1 MLAKEK
7 KEDEEDG
14 KAGGEGEGTSREG
27 TTSSREDGRASDS
40 AFLSHATRSAMARV
54 GAKMDAALSKAM
66 DGGRDLRAHAAS
78 AMRATYAASASAAA
92 DAEAKALAAATRARD
107 ALLAVQPD
115 VDEDGE
121 DDEDGD
127 EDTSA
132 AGPSRSSSRRSSR
145 RSSRLRKPTAGSIA
159 AATNRVFSVVLRR
172 ETTSALASTVCG
184 PLWLAATQADVA
196 SVVAGAMSVYVTDA
210 SVALFLP
217 RMRAAEEAELA
228 RRAAALTVDDGVA
241 VVTLDVDLDDDGKLA
256 VVAKVTAAPAPGF
269 GVARTLARRARGG
282 FESARG
288 ASEAAMDAAREA
300 ARGASEAAM
309 DAARGVTAAA
319 TTATAAATT
328 ATAAATTAATAAATT
343 AASAANVAA
352 NTTARWLSV
361 AWSDGARAVERGADL
376 VAASLPAAFLRN
388 DAAGARFGERP
399 GADEERRVGAETP
412 HANGSGETLV
422 DSEDSVEPVDL
433 DEVDPDVVSALAED
447 PETRRVLSQPSALV
461 RLMSDAAVAAALRDP
476 ETSRACAD
484 FVKDPSTF
492 AERRKDPKFAAV
504 ARRAMVVAS
513 AAGGAA
519 GVALMR
525 KHGLLRRKTRDGG
538 ATEKV
543 HTQEAEAEKRDASE
557 EARESGSNT
566 SSARETSETNSNQSA
581 TSASSAYAWTGAGGV
596 PSLADLG
603 GLFGASSFGASSF
616 GASSFGASSF
626 GASSFGESSAPTAPT
641 RKSDAIAA
649 KYAARAVDA

>member
-1 MLAKEK
+1 M
-7 KEDEEDG
+7 
-14 KAGGEGEGTSREG
+14 
-27 TTSSREDGRASDS
+27 
-40 AFLSHATRSAMARV
+40 
-54 GAKMDAALSKAM
+54 
-66 DGGRDLRAHAAS
+66 
-78 AMRATYAASASAAA
+78 
-92 DAEAKALAAATRARD
+92 
-107 ALLAVQPD
+107 
-115 VDEDGE
+115 
-121 DDEDGD
+121 
-127 EDTSA
+127 
-132 AGPSRSSSRRSSR
+132 
-145 RSSRLRKPTAGSIA
+145 
-159 AATNRVFSVVLRR
+159 
-172 ETTSALASTVCG
+172 ASTVCG

-217 RMRAAEEAELA
+217 HMRAAEEAELA

-241 VVTLDVDLDDDGKLA
+241 VVTLDVDLDDDGELA

-269 GVARTLARRARGG
+269 SVARTLARRARGG

-309 DAARGVTAAA
+309 DAAREAARGA
-319 TTATAAATT
+319 SEAAMDAARGATAAATT
-328 ATAAATTAATAAATT
+328 ATAAATT

-412 HANGSGETLV
+412 LANGSGETLV
-422 DSEDSVEPVDL
+422 DSEAYEPVDL
-433 DEVDPDVVSALAED
+433 DEVDPDVVSAVTED

-461 RLMSDAAVAAALRDP
+461 RLMSDAAVVAALRDP

-504 ARRAMVVAS
+504 ARRAMAVAG

-525 KHGLLRRKTRDGG
+525 KHGLLRRKTRDEG

-543 HTQEAEAEKRDASE
+543 HTQEAEAEAEAEKRDASE

-566 SSARETSETNSNQSA
+566 SSAQETSETNSNQSA
-581 TSASSAYAWTGAGGV
+581 TSASSAYAWTGGVGV

-603 GLFGASSFGASSF
+603 GLFGASSFSA
-616 GASSFGASSF
+616 
-626 GASSFGESSAPTAPT
+626 SSAPTAPT